1 MANCATGTG
10 FIVQWGG
17 LESVTGPTVR
27 YRVPGIEP
35 FAEYGT
41 EASIGN
47 VETTRVVIS
56 VDTAWRS
63 ACANYMDGEIED
75 IERRLVTE
83 TVPELLAKYQGQ
95 RELFSGEVR
104 FSLSASEMVRQY
116 EELEPQLRKYLLSK
130 KR

>member
-1 MANCATGTG
+1 MANYATAAG
-10 FIVQWGG
+10 FIVGWRGI
-17 LESVTGPTVR
+17 ESVTGPTVR
-27 YRVPGIEP
+27 YRVPGVEP

-47 VETTRVVIS
+47 AELTKIVIS

-63 ACANYMDGEIED
+63 ACANCMDAEVED

-83 TVPELLAKYQGQ
+83 TMPELLTQYQGQ

-104 FSLSASEMVRQY
+104 FTLSASEMIQQY
-116 EELEPQLRKYLLSK
+116 EELQNRRL
-130 KR
+130 

>member
-1 MANCATGTG
+1 MANYATATG
-10 FIVQWGG
+10 FIVGWGG

-27 YRVPGIEP
+27 YRVPGVEP

-47 VETTRVVIS
+47 AEMSKIVIS

-63 ACANYMDGEIED
+63 ACANCMDAEIED
-75 IERRLVTE
+75 IERRLVAE
-83 TVPELLAKYQGQ
+83 TVPELLARYQGQ

-104 FSLSASEMVRQY
+104 FTLSASEMIQQY
-116 EELEPQLRKYLLSK
+116 EELENRRL
-130 KR
+130 

>member
-1 MANCATGTG
+1 MANDGTATG
-10 FIVQWGG
+10 FIVEWGG

-27 YRVPGIEP
+27 YRVPGIKP

-47 VETTRVVIS
+47 AETTRIVIS

-63 ACANYMDGEIED
+63 ACADCMDGELED

-83 TVPELLAKYQGQ
+83 TVPRLLAEYQGQ

-104 FSLSASEMVRQY
+104 FTLSASEMIQQY
-116 EELEPQLRKYLLSK
+116 EELENRRL
-130 KR
+130 

>member
-1 MANCATGTG
+1 MANDGTATG
-10 FIVQWGG
+10 FIVEWGG

-47 VETTRVVIS
+47 AETTRIVIS

-63 ACANYMDGEIED
+63 ACADCMDGELED

-83 TVPELLAKYQGQ
+83 TVPRLLAEYQGQ

-104 FSLSASEMVRQY
+104 FSLSASEMIQQY
-116 EELEPQLRKYLLSK
+116 EELENRRL
-130 KR
+130 

>member
-1 MANCATGTG
+1 MPNYATATG
-10 FIVQWGG
+10 FIVGWGG

-27 YRVPGIEP
+27 YRVPGVEP

-41 EASIGN
+41 EAAIGN
-47 VETTRVVIS
+47 AETTKIVIS

-63 ACANYMDGEIED
+63 ICANCMDAEIED

-83 TVPELLAKYQGQ
+83 TMPELLAKYQGQ

-104 FSLSASEMVRQY
+104 FTLSASEMIQQY
-116 EELEPQLRKYLLSK
+116 EELENRRL
-130 KR
+130 

>member
-1 MANCATGTG
+1 MANYATATG
-10 FIVQWGG
+10 FIVGWGG

-27 YRVPGIEP
+27 YRVAGVEP

-41 EASIGN
+41 EAAIGN
-47 VETTRVVIS
+47 AETTKIVIS

-63 ACANYMDGEIED
+63 ICANCMDAEIED

-104 FSLSASEMVRQY
+104 FTLSASEMIQQY
-116 EELEPQLRKYLLSK
+116 EELENRRL
-130 KR
+130 

>member
-1 MANCATGTG
+1 MANYATATG
-10 FIVQWGG
+10 FIVGWGG

-27 YRVPGIEP
+27 YRVPGVEP

-47 VETTRVVIS
+47 AEMSKIVIS

-63 ACANYMDGEIED
+63 ACANCMDAEIED
-75 IERRLVTE
+75 IERRLVAE
-83 TVPELLAKYQGQ
+83 TVPELLARYQGQ

-104 FSLSASEMVRQY
+104 FALSASEMIQQY
-116 EELEPQLRKYLLSK
+116 EELENRRL
-130 KR
+130 

>member
-1 MANCATGTG
+1 MANDATGTG
-10 FIVQWGG
+10 FVVEWGG

-47 VETTRVVIS
+47 VEATKIVIA

-63 ACANYMDGEIED
+63 VCADCMDAEIED
-75 IERRLVTE
+75 LERRLVAE

-116 EELEPQLRKYLLSK
+116 EELEPRIKTHLFSK

>member
-1 MANCATGTG
+1 MANYATATG
-10 FIVQWGG
+10 FIVGWGG

-27 YRVPGIEP
+27 YRVPGVEP
-35 FAEYGT
+35 FAEYGS

-47 VETTRVVIS
+47 AEMSKIVIS

-63 ACANYMDGEIED
+63 ACPNCMDAEIED
-75 IERRLVTE
+75 IERRLVAE

-104 FSLSASEMVRQY
+104 FTLSASEMIQQY
-116 EELEPQLRKYLLSK
+116 EELENRRL
-130 KR
+130 

>member
-1 MANCATGTG
+1 MANYATATG
-10 FIVQWGG
+10 FIVGWGG

-27 YRVPGIEP
+27 YRVPGVEP
-35 FAEYGT
+35 FAEYGS

-47 VETTRVVIS
+47 AEMSKIVIS

-63 ACANYMDGEIED
+63 ACGNYMDAEIED
-75 IERRLVTE
+75 IERRLVAE

-104 FSLSASEMVRQY
+104 FTLSASEMIQRY
-116 EELEPQLRKYLLSK
+116 EELENRRL
-130 KR
+130 

>member
-1 MANCATGTG
+1 MANHATAAG
-10 FIVQWGG
+10 FIVEWKG

-27 YRVPGIEP
+27 YRVPGVEP

-41 EASIGN
+41 EVSIGN
-47 VETTRVVIS
+47 AETTKIVTS

-63 ACANYMDGEIED
+63 VCANCMDAEIED

-83 TVPELLAKYQGQ
+83 TMPELLATYQGQ

-104 FSLSASEMVRQY
+104 FTLSASEMVQ
-116 EELEPQLRKYLLSK
+116 Q
-130 KR
+130 

>member
-1 MANCATGTG
+1 MANNATATG
-10 FIVQWGG
+10 FIVGWGG

-27 YRVPGIEP
+27 FRVPGVEP

-47 VETTRVVIS
+47 AEMSKIVIS

-63 ACANYMDGEIED
+63 ACANYMDAEIED
-75 IERRLVTE
+75 IERRLVAE

-104 FSLSASEMVRQY
+104 FTLSASEMIQQY
-116 EELEPQLRKYLLSK
+116 GELENRRL
-130 KR
+130 

>member
-1 MANCATGTG
+1 MANYATATG
-10 FIVQWGG
+10 FIVGWGG

-27 YRVPGIEP
+27 YRVPGVEP

-47 VETTRVVIS
+47 SEMSKIVIN

-63 ACANYMDGEIED
+63 ACENYMDAEIED
-75 IERRLVTE
+75 IERRLVAE
-83 TVPELLAKYQGQ
+83 TVPELLARYQGQ

-104 FSLSASEMVRQY
+104 FTLSASEMIQRY
-116 EELEPQLRKYLLSK
+116 EELENRRS
-130 KR
+130 

>member
-1 MANCATGTG
+1 MANYATATG
-10 FIVQWGG
+10 FIVGWGG

-27 YRVPGIEP
+27 YRVPGVEP

-47 VETTRVVIS
+47 AEMSKIVIS

-63 ACANYMDGEIED
+63 ACANCMDAEIED
-75 IERRLVTE
+75 IERRLVAE

-104 FSLSASEMVRQY
+104 FTLSASEMIQQY
-116 EELEPQLRKYLLSK
+116 EELENRRL
-130 KR
+130 